1 MSYSRLVYRKF
12 LLMLCYSRG
21 SVDYHESGGGSS
33 APQYE
38 GIERTDVEYEEIDK
52 VRGGSKKKEQ
62 THPHQGDYELTQ
74 CAAYGPVNRLVS

>member
-1 MSYSRLVYRKF
+1 MNTFRVSLQKVFS
-12 LLMLCYSRG
+12 CYSRG
-21 SVDYHESGGGSS
+21 SVDCHESGGGSS

-52 VRGGSKKKEQ
+52 VREGSKKQEQ

-74 CAAYGPVNRLVS
+74 CAAYGPVN